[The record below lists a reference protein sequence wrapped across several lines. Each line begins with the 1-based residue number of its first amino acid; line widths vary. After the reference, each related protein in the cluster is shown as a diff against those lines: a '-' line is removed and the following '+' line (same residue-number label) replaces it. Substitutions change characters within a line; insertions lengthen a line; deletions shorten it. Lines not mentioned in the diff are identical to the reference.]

1 MGDEILPLMGPRY
14 FQLRADGGRRDSE
27 LYTALARAAEG
38 LVRDNRPTAHV
49 VELDTP
55 GGAVVREFT
64 RQDCQEI
71 VRSASRI
78 EDSFCV
84 PLTVTF

>member
-1 MGDEILPLMGPRY
+1 MRPRY
-14 FQLRADGGRRDSE
+14 FQLRADGKRDSE
-27 LYTALARAAEG
+27 LYTSLTRAAEA
-38 LVRDNRPTAHV
+38 LMTDNRPTAHV

-71 VRSASRI
+71 VRSPSS
-78 EDSFCV
+78 D
-84 PLTVTF
+84 